1 MAYTEEELIQ
11 QLADIEEE
19 MQSESSVS
27 VDGKITVKRREM
39 KDLMAIYAKEKYQ
52 LDKLQ
57 GNTTGTNIAKLA
69 KRGGFE

>member
-1 MAYTEEELIQ
+1 MAYTEEELIEK
-11 QLADIEEE
+11 LAEIEEE

-27 VDGKITVKRREM
+27 VDGKITIKRRDM
-39 KDLMAIYAKEKYQ
+39 KESMAIYSKLKYD

-57 GNTTGTNIAKLA
+57 NTSYTGISKFA